1 LSFSIAIIT
10 ILLNF
15 KLHLKLYLLLNTLK
29 MDFFKQDFNS
39 YDINHPMSIETIIT
53 KINNESLNV
62 HPSYQRELVWT
73 LEQQK
78 KILNTLSRGG
88 FITAI
93 IVNMDEDNKYE
104 VVDGQNRI
112 TTIKRF
118 MENDIVYD
126 WIIYNELSDT
136 EKRKFNDIHIPTIKL
151 IHWNKS
157 DCEEVFE
164 YIQFGVKPTLGEIIH
179 AKSDNNLHKMINLV
193 LEDTSISEFLIKNEN
208 ISDDPNLKINKNDIN
223 TTNL

>member
-1 LSFSIAIIT
+1 
-10 ILLNF
+10 
-15 KLHLKLYLLLNTLK
+15 

-126 WIIYNELSDT
+126 
-136 EKRKFNDIHIPTIKL
+136 
-151 IHWNKS
+151 
-157 DCEEVFE
+157 
-164 YIQFGVKPTLGEIIH
+164 
-179 AKSDNNLHKMINLV
+179 
-193 LEDTSISEFLIKNEN
+193 
-208 ISDDPNLKINKNDIN
+208 
-223 TTNL
+223 